1 MIKSRQIRSITG
13 IWVTL
18 ILCSSVL
25 FLGCNH
31 SGPGRNEQVT
41 RQTVPARLFPD
52 YTGVTVPPNIAPL
65 NFAIREEGGLF
76 TARWEGSD
84 GTVIE
89 QSSRKGVF
97 RIPAGKWSNLL
108 QGSRGESVVVSIFR
122 KDRDQ
127 WLAYPAFQIHVAEEE
142 IDPYLVYRLIPP
154 GYETWS
160 NMGLYQR
167 DMTTFREKPVIENI
181 NAEENCV
188 NCHSFN
194 WGNSDEILFHVRG
207 SIGGTM
213 IGKAGEI
220 EKVDLKREET
230 LSAGVYPSWHPAGDV
245 IAFSTN
251 RIEQYFHA
259 RPGRTIEVM
268 DRQSDL
274 ILYHINSG
282 EVTHVPGTAD
292 DRFME
297 TYPAW
302 SPDGRWLYF
311 SRADADERTP
321 FDSIRYDIYRIAFD
335 PGTGSFSGEAEIVF
349 DATRQ
354 GWSASFPRISPDGK
368 YLLCTV
374 HTYGTFPIWHREA
387 DLCMVDL
394 SSGSWHLPEG
404 INSNDT
410 ESFHSWSS
418 NTRWVVVSSRR
429 DDGRYTKPYISY
441 LDRSG
446 TFKKAFLI
454 PRKNPRSY
462 DLMMTSFNRPEL
474 ITGPVPIPPRK
485 WIRAVNKVE

>member
-1 MIKSRQIRSITG
+1 MIKSRHIPGIARIWITFILFSSG
-13 IWVTL
+13 L
-18 ILCSSVL
+18 ILSCT
-25 FLGCNH
+25 H
-31 SGPGRNEQVT
+31 SGPGRDEQVT
-41 RQTVPARLFPD
+41 RHTVPAELFPD
-52 YTGVTVPPNIAPL
+52 YAGVTVPPNIAPL
-65 NFAIREEGGLF
+65 NFAIREEGERF
-76 TARWEGSD
+76 AARWEGSD
-84 GTVIE
+84 GTVIA
-89 QSSRKGVF
+89 QSSRKGIF
-97 RIPAGKWSNLL
+97 RIPAGKWHTLL
-108 QGSRGESVVVSIFR
+108 QGSRGESVVVSVFR
-122 KDRDQ
+122 KERGQ
-127 WLAYPAFQIHVAEEE
+127 WLAYPPFQIHVAEEE

-167 DMTTFREKPVIENI
+167 EISTFREKPVIENT
-181 NAEENCV
+181 NADDNCV

-213 IGKAGEI
+213 IGKGDEI

-230 LSAGVYPSWHPAGDV
+230 LSAGVYPSWHPAGNL

-259 RPGRTIEVM
+259 RPGRSIEVM

-274 ILYHINSG
+274 ILYHIKSG
-282 EVTHVPGTAD
+282 EVTHVPGTGD

-302 SPDGRWLYF
+302 SPDGSCLYF
-311 SRADADERTP
+311 SRADANEDTP
-321 FDSIRYDIYRIAFD
+321 FDSIRYNICRIAFD
-335 PGTGSFSGEAEIVF
+335 PGSGRFIGEAETVF
-349 DATRQ
+349 DAARQ
-354 GWSASFPRISPDGK
+354 GWSASFPRISPDGR

-374 HTYGTFPIWHREA
+374 HSYGTFPIWHREA

-404 INSNDT
+404 INSDDT
-410 ESFHSWSS
+410 ESFHSWSA

-441 LDRSG
+441 LDSSG
-446 TFKKAFLI
+446 TFRKAFLI
-454 PRKNPRSY
+454 PQRNPRSY

-474 ITGPVPIPPRK
+474 ITGPVKIPPRK
-485 WIRAVNKVE
+485 WIRAVKKEI